1 MQAFFVRADDRLNAR
16 WGQLV
21 RRLPREIYLDVYWTI
36 KFQGPLSRVG
46 WNLTESATRVEI
58 FGYPLWKEYFERE
71 KEREREKGGLYALFY
86 DRIKIPLHHTWY
98 FTFHL
103 QRLENLWKL
112 FFTPREESYTQSHLL
127 RNCWNSRESIDFATA
142 IKKGEKRRKDRCCS
156 NFIRYESKC
165 PRRGTN
171 STKYLVSK
179 RRVKEG

>member
-71 KEREREKGGLYALFY
+71 KERERKRRVIRAVLRSNKDPVTSYLIFHVSSSKIRKSLKIILYPTR
-86 DRIKIPLHHTWY
+86 RIIHTIAPPSK
-98 FTFHL
+98 L
-103 QRLENLWKL
+103 LKLERKYQ
-112 FFTPREESYTQSHLL
+112 F
-127 RNCWNSRESIDFATA
+127 RNRD
-142 IKKGEKRRKDRCCS
+142 KKRRKKKKGS
-156 NFIRYESKC
+156 MLLEFHTIRKQ
-165 PRRGTN
+165 
-171 STKYLVSK
+171 VSPK
-179 RRVKEG
+179 GYKFDEIFSFKATR